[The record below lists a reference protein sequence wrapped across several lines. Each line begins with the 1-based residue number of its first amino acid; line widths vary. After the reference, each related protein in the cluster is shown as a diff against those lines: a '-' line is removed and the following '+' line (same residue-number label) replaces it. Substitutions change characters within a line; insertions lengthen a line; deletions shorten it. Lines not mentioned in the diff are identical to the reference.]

1 MRTKNQENKTI
12 LSVSELNQFSQ
23 GCLEMHVG
31 KVWVTGEVSNFSM
44 PASGHW
50 YFTLKDSQAQIRC
63 AMFKGKNRFLRQPLK
78 NGMQVLIQGNVS
90 LYSPRGDYQMIVDYA
105 EESGV
110 GALQREFLKLK
121 AKLEQQGLFDPK
133 HKKPLPSYCSHIA
146 VITSATGAAIADIL
160 HIAKKRQPNLRITVI
175 STHVQGST
183 AASFLINALAEAEVW
198 HKQQPIDAVIIG
210 RGGGSLEDLWCF
222 NDEHLAQA
230 IFNFSLPIISAV
242 GHEIDFSISDYVA
255 DSRAATPSQA
265 AEMLSIEQHTL
276 EQRLDDYERRLQQ
289 KCLQAL
295 QQKQQQLHFLRQ
307 RMRHPGERINQWQQQ
322 FEQKEVLL
330 KQQMQ
335 QRLQQAQ
342 LKLGAL
348 TRAFS
353 IDKLQQQNQQ
363 ANQQLETASK
373 QLHKAIEQKIAHQRQ
388 QLSQQAAT
396 LDMVSP
402 LATLKR
408 GYSITENEQG
418 QLLKNSQ
425 SVTIGQQITTRLGQG
440 LVYSQ
445 VTSTQNKQ

>member
-1 MRTKNQENKTI
+1 MHAKNTENKTI

-78 NGMQVLIQGNVS
+78 SGMQVLIQGNVS
-90 LYSPRGDYQMIVDYA
+90 LYSPRGDYQMLVDYA

-160 HIAKKRQPNLRITVI
+160 KIARTRQPNLRITVI
-175 STHVQGST
+175 NSQVQGTT
-183 AASFLINALAEAEVW
+183 AANQLINALTEAEVW
-198 HKQQPIDAVIIG
+198 HKQQPIDAVIFG

-222 NDEHLAQA
+222 NDETLAQA
-230 IFNFSLPIISAV
+230 IFDFSLPIISAV

-255 DSRAATPSQA
+255 DSRAATPSA
-265 AEMLSIEQHTL
+265 AAQMLSIEQHLL
-276 EQRLDDYERRLQQ
+276 EQRLDDFERRLQQ
-289 KCLQAL
+289 KCRQIL
-295 QQKQQQLHFLRQ
+295 QQKQEKLGFIRQ
-307 RMRHPGERINQWQQQ
+307 SLRHPGERIANWQQQ
-322 FEQKEVLL
+322 FKQKELL
-330 KQQMQ
+330 LNHQMQ
-335 QRLQQAQ
+335 QKIQQAQ
-342 LKLGAL
+342 LQLNAYSRIF
-348 TRAFS
+348 TA
-353 IDKLQQQNQQ
+353 DKLQQKNQYAQTRLENLQQQLRKAISHKVQQEKQRLNQQ
-363 ANQQLETASK
+363 VASLE
-373 QLHKAIEQKIAHQRQ
+373 I
-388 QLSQQAAT
+388 
-396 LDMVSP
+396 VSP

-408 GYSITENEQG
+408 GYSITENSQG
-418 QLLKNSQ
+418 QLLKDSQ
-425 SVTIGQQITTRLGQG
+425 SVTIGDKITTRLGTG
-440 LVYSQ
+440 SI
-445 VTSTQNKQ
+445 TSKIVATNKP

>member
-1 MRTKNQENKTI
+1 MSLANRENKTV
-12 LSVSELNQFSQ
+12 LSVSELNQFAQ

-31 KVWVTGEVSNFSM
+31 KVWVSGEISNFSA

-78 NGMQVLIQGNVS
+78 NGLQVLIQGNVS

-133 HKKPLPSYCSHIA
+133 HKKPLPNYCQHIA

-175 STHVQGST
+175 NSQVQGGT

-198 HKQQPIDAVIIG
+198 HKHQAIDAVIIG

-222 NDEHLAQA
+222 NDERLAKA
-230 IFNFSLPIISAV
+230 IFDFSLPIISAV

-265 AEMLSIEQHTL
+265 AQMLSIEQHTL
-276 EQRLDDYERRLQQ
+276 EQRLDDYERRLEQ
-289 KCLQAL
+289 KC
-295 QQKQQQLHFLRQ
+295 QQTLSHKQQQLHFLHQ
-307 RMRHPGERINQWQQQ
+307 RMRHPGERIKQWQQQ
-322 FEQKEVLL
+322 FTQQETLL
-330 KQQMQ
+330 KQQIQ

-342 LKLGAL
+342 LRLSGL
-348 TRAFS
+348 SRSFS
-353 IDKLQQQNQQ
+353 LEKLQQQNHQ
-363 ANQQLETASK
+363 AKLQLEATSK
-373 QLHKAIEQKIAHQRQ
+373 QLQKTIEHKIEQNKQ
-388 QLSQQAAT
+388 QLSQQVAT

-402 LATLKR
+402 LATLQR
-408 GYSITENEQG
+408 GYSITETEQG
-418 QLLKNSQ
+418 KLIKNSQ
-425 SVTIGQQITTRLGQG
+425 SVSIGDTINTRLGKG
-440 LVYSQ
+440 FIASQ
-445 VTSTQNKQ
+445 VTFVNHKP